1 MSSPLSAKTQYC
13 IKKWNKRIKATESVL
28 GPMNIERKA
37 ALAVTLENTN
47 NRVRMME
54 ATQPANIGH
63 YKRYA
68 LDIVNAVV
76 PNLIVYDI
84 AAVQPIDNKVG
95 KPVICSL

>member
-1 MSSPLSAKTQYC
+1 MATPMSSPLSAKTQYC
-13 IKKWNKRIKATESVL
+13 IKKWNKRIRATESVL

-54 ATQPANIGH
+54 TTQPAANIGA

-84 AAVQPIDNKVG
+84 AAVQPINSVA
-95 KPVICSL
+95 